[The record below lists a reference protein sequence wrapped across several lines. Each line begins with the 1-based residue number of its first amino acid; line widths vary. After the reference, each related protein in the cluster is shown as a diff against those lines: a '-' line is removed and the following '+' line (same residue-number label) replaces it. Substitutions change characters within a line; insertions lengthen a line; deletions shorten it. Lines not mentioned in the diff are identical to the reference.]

1 MSEVKDAKLTFFSL
15 DLSCKDSIK
24 EFSEKVKE
32 KCQKID
38 ILINNA
44 AVMALP

>member
-1 MSEVKDAKLTFFSL
+1 MQFKL
-15 DLSCKDSIK
+15 DLSDKDSIK

-32 KCQKID
+32 NCERID